1 MSSPSTVGRFSRYSV
16 PVAVFLIV
24 LVAVLVV
31 PPLAMSGV
39 TARTYAIAGAV
50 VILAVRAAFV
60 YAVLVAVGTLP
71 FLATDVGSFAAPE
84 IGAGGAHSLS
94 GGTAVRHVA
103 AGVSYALGAAVV
115 GAVGMGAQI
124 AVGEGSTAI
133 PEPLR
138 PVFLFLGGV
147 IVAVAFVGLQLW
159 QYHRFRTELN
169 WPIVLG
175 TVTLGV
181 LLALSPLVALW
192 VFSNPI

>member
-1 MSSPSTVGRFSRYSV
+1 MSSPSIIDRFSRYSV
-16 PVAVFLIV
+16 PVAIFLIV
-24 LVAVLVV
+24 LVTVLVV
-31 PPLAMSGV
+31 PPLVMGGM
-39 TARTYAIAGAV
+39 TAQTYALAGAV
-50 VILAVRAAFV
+50 ILLAVRAALP

-84 IGAGGAHSLS
+84 IDAGGAHSLS

-133 PEPLR
+133 PEPLQ
-138 PVFLFLGGV
+138 PVFLSLGGV
-147 IVAVAFVGLQLW
+147 IVAGAFVGLQLW
-159 QYHRFRTELN
+159 QYHRFRTEFD

-181 LLALSPLVALW
+181 LLALSPLVAFW
-192 VFSNPI
+192 VFTNLS